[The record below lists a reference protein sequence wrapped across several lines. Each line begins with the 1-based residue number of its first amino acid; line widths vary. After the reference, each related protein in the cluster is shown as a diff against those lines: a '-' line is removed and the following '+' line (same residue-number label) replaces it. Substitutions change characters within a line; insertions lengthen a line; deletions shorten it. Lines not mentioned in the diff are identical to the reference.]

1 MFFFKHK
8 YGIISLCMKKVPVG
22 AKLFFGRGITLKL
35 MIMGPPGAGK
45 GTQAERMIKDLNITH
60 VSTGDMF
67 RAAIKAGTEMGTKA
81 KEYMDKGQLVPDE
94 VVVGMVKERL
104 SQPDCAKGFLLDGF
118 PRTVAQADALSKT
131 LEQMGINLDGVIN
144 IAVPRE
150 RLMARLTGRRVC
162 KGCGASYH
170 VMFNA
175 PKTEGVCN
183 SCGGELYQRSDD
195 NEVTVGSRL
204 DVYEGQ
210 TQPLIDYYKVKG
222 LLLNIN
228 GDQDINLV
236 LEEVFK
242 ALKK

>member
-1 MFFFKHK
+1 M
-8 YGIISLCMKKVPVG
+8 
-22 AKLFFGRGITLKL
+22 KL

-45 GTQAERMIKDLNITH
+45 GTQAERLVKELDITH
-60 VSTGDMF
+60 ISTGDMF
-67 RAAIKAGTEMGTKA
+67 RAAIKEGTEMGKKA

-94 VVVGMVKERL
+94 VVVGMVKDRL

-131 LEQMGINLDGVIN
+131 LDEMGIKLDGVIN
-144 IAVPRE
+144 IEVPRE

-162 KGCGASYH
+162 KACGASFH
-170 VMFNA
+170 VLFNA
-175 PKTEGVCN
+175 PKTDGVCD
-183 SCGGELYQRSDD
+183 SCSGELYQRSDD
-195 NEVTVGSRL
+195 NEETVSNRL

-210 TQPLIDYYKVKG
+210 TQPLIDYYKDRG

-228 GDQDINLV
+228 GDQDITKV
-236 LEEVFK
+236 LDEVMA